1 MMPRYLL
8 RPCKSTA
15 AFEALPESNSSAEK
29 FRLDLNSCQEILAPL
44 GYEEVCDAKVLLIL
58 KKEIEVTIYPD
69 GKLILKTDEKEIAKK
84 VMNEIYDKILK
95 N

>member
-1 MMPRYLL
+1 MSGYLL

-15 AFEALPESNSSAEK
+15 AFEALPEVNSKARK
-29 FRLDLNSCQEILAPL
+29 RNLDLNSCQEMLTSL

-69 GKLILKTDEKEIAKK
+69 GKLILKTDEKEIAEK
-84 VMNEIYDKILK
+84 VMNEIYNKIL